1 LSSNNRLELDL
12 GWRNRSNF
20 NNNAYDDNAIKLTG
34 LYQWVWN
41 IDGGFNWY
49 AGVGGGVGSY
59 SYDNSS
65 SYNDTLCLLEI

>member
-1 LSSNNRLELDL
+1 LEKQ
-12 GWRNRSNF
+12 SNF

-49 AGVGGGVGSY
+49 AGVGGGVGIQ
-59 SYDNSS
+59 
-65 SYNDTLCLLEI
+65 L